1 MKTPQGDKIY
11 DVLRLHQGRENAI
24 SAPEICRA
32 LRWPEGRE
40 RQVRQIIR
48 DESPLWAEDAGIV
61 CAAPGGGYFLATSME
76 ELLAYESWLLE
87 GRNSYDERLHRVR
100 AYCRKRGFDLEQFR
114 RAA

>member
-11 DVLRLHQGRENAI
+11 AILRMHLGRENAI
-24 SAPEICRA
+24 SAPAICQA
-32 LRWPEGRE
+32 LHWPEGRE

-48 DESPLWAEDAGIV
+48 DESPLWAEESGIL
-61 CAAPGGGYFLATSME
+61 CAAPGDGYFLATTFF

-87 GRNSYDERLHRVR
+87 GRNSYDERLRRVR